1 MFKVD
6 KKAWFYKNNLKS
18 VNIIFYC
25 YFISG
30 VSQLKM
36 VFLTFVNLFYLA
48 VNKTIVYLTTLL
60 FYKQNRCNK
69 RVC

>member
-1 MFKVD
+1 MVLQKQFEKC
-6 KKAWFYKNNLKS
+6 KYKF
-18 VNIIFYC
+18 FYC

-60 FYKQNRCNK
+60 FYKQKRCNK
-69 RVC
+69 RVF